1 MCHGD
6 SAVDTLS
13 RCAGCATYC
22 HPDCATAVLGCPSQ
36 GCLHDRRTLRTLLL
50 RPARGEPR
58 VRTLLAGPRELLLD
72 LVLLRDLVQLT
83 LLAGLVAG
91 GIVCL
96 FLVGLVAVLALR
108 F

>member
-1 MCHGD
+1 
-6 SAVDTLS
+6 
-13 RCAGCATYC
+13 
-22 HPDCATAVLGCPSQ
+22 
-36 GCLHDRRTLRTLLL
+36 
-50 RPARGEPR
+50 